1 MIICVADF
9 GTAYRDSDWTVIQNN
24 IDVMQGADASQNG
37 VSGLVPA
44 PASADSAN
52 FLRGDGTW
60 SKIKIK
66 INDLEQEEEDY
77 VIFDGGN
84 STSLIDP
91 PSEEGDDEE
100 VDYIILDSGSSTTV
114 I

>member
-1 MIICVADF
+1 MNAEFINA
-9 GTAYRDSDWTVIQNN
+9 
-24 IDVMQGADASQNG
+24 
-37 VSGLVPA
+37 
-44 PASADSAN
+44 
-52 FLRGDGTW
+52 
-60 SKIKIK
+60 

-77 VIFDGGN
+77 VVFDGGS